1 MKKEQLVADLEALC
15 APIVKEKGYDLYHI
29 EYVKEN
35 NEYYLRLYIEKPEER
50 ISLRDCEIVSRALSD
65 MLDIEDPIK
74 DAYFLEVSSPGL
86 NRRLYSDEHFNRFI
100 GKEVFVGFKNSLS
113 GRKNVKGILKDV
125 QENEIIVECEGNE
138 IKVPKDKIKTANLEG
153 EI

>member
-86 NRRLYSDEHFNRFI
+86 NRRLHSDEHFNRF
-100 GKEVFVGFKNSLS
+100 KELRSQLNSSNLS

>member
-86 NRRLYSDEHFNRFI
+86 NRRLHSDEHFNRFI
-100 GKEVFVGFKNSLS
+100 GKEVFVGFKSSLS

-125 QENEIIVECEGNE
+125 QENEI
-138 IKVPKDKIKTANLEG
+138 KVPKDKIKTANLEG

>member
-74 DAYFLEVSSPGL
+74 DAYFLEVSSMLSRSCLAFPRPL
-86 NRRLYSDEHFNRFI
+86 TMAMFI
-100 GKEVFVGFKNSLS
+100 VFPLISREASLTPCNPRATS
-113 GRKNVKGILKDV
+113 KSSFSRDSLVNHS
-125 QENEIIVECEGNE
+125 
-138 IKVPKDKIKTANLEG
+138 
-153 EI
+153 